1 MPVVEDMAE
10 MSPICSTIVA
20 SAIGIMVIID
30 VINKEELKCAPNME
44 KTVASLATGSPNH
57 AASLIV
63 LKSTSPKNIP
73 AIYDTTTPMS
83 IGMILIIPLPKMLHI
98 ITTTIAISATHQLA
112 AQLTMADCERVSPI
126 AIMIG
131 PVTIGGKK
139 RITLLAPNALINAAR
154 TK

>member
-57 AASLIV
+57 AASLIEMCIRD
-63 LKSTSPKNIP
+63 SPK
-73 AIYDTTTPMS
+73 
-83 IGMILIIPLPKMLHI
+83 HI
-98 ITTTIAISATHQLA
+98 RRNQ
-112 AQLTMADCERVSPI
+112 
-126 AIMIG
+126 
-131 PVTIGGKK
+131 
-139 RITLLAPNALINAAR
+139 
-154 TK
+154 